1 MSKLLLCVSL
11 SVVAARCALYAAAL
25 TEVKWDWGANPG
37 TGTTVTNALD
47 YFGSANWVGGQPANS
62 GTVEAT
68 FTNGMPGV
76 RYIKADSTVHVG
88 NLYNRLGGTFSTNS
102 SKRIMFVS
110 DHPVVFNRGKDYG
123 IPSPDGVVFYADVSW
138 LNEWYPRGLVFCGD
152 LATAPSEDYGTS
164 EYSDLYLR
172 LAIACGCPIEIR
184 YDLFAKSS
192 NPVRSNVGG
201 FNAST
206 INAGDLALVAPHG
219 SDVDVVG
226 QWSQEAGS
234 PYVFRTGAAHV
245 LCSGTIVRGAGI
257 QPGTYVKR
265 IFSAESIELSA
276 PAESTIADN
285 ALAFEAFSPQVTQKP
300 FTIYSAQANAT
311 HNLYFMKWR
320 EKDEFTVTIPKME
333 VKLDS
338 ITFQFTTKEGALPAK
353 TVIET
358 ASTMNGKLKFE
369 NCHVQLSSTAFKTA
383 ADAQVSKA
391 ASVARLSV
399 TNNISARIANFSKIA
414 GTLVK
419 EDAGTLTLDLTGG
432 EDAYTGAI
440 VVKGGDLVLSNAAEA
455 ASFAVPTLAVSN
467 GATLHVPACGIV
479 CSSFSAE
486 PGATVA
492 GAGTVTVT
500 SFTADIMNVTCVDGA
515 KVVYKDTS
523 RSGDIFIDPPATNVP
538 GNPAAWFDASKL
550 DSFAYTTVDG
560 VNYVTRWDD
569 VRGASVISS
578 TPANAERLPE
588 LNISDGGKHNFVYFQ
603 QDSSTGAISNSYELV
618 WDRQVSGIACV
629 FKVLDCGH
637 SGGGQFL
644 GNTTLWRATENRS
657 YDNAIVYP
665 YAAIQP
671 LLDGSRFYVNGKQR
685 SWRDGYAYAGAPSSG
700 FEPSSFIPQVA
711 ELHLEGGTVSAQGFS
726 AQENSALGRNGN
738 QDLYELIVY
747 TNKLTEAE
755 RLAVT
760 GYLMK
765 KWLNADIDFEIVHDV
780 ETVDA
785 VHAGQGLGV
794 AAGTKM
800 SANTIDGVG
809 VFEKTGEGELFIAD
823 CHAVGTA
830 VDVKEGRLSVVSEQA
845 TKDTLPEGAVL
856 HLDAADSTT
865 YLGTHENGG
874 NLYVTEWGDA
884 RGAGYG
890 SVRAQSPTVTTSTTH
905 PKVVPNKQNG
915 LPMIDFGSFGYGKSK
930 HNNMTGGVMRVSTFF
945 TVQNSENG
953 GGYLFGDTEMDC
965 NAAAADGHH
974 GLIRN
979 PVGTLAYPIIYSVY
993 STAAV
998 CCFGAGATRVRL
1010 NGETVTG
1017 TSAYYTGGTDL
1028 LTIQTYEQLIGN
1040 SISFGLCNGAVY
1052 GGGKM
1057 VGELIYYDRRL
1068 TDGETDRVAAYLNKK
1083 WFGVDTPA
1091 FTPCC
1096 LAAANVR
1103 AGATLTVGGNAPL
1116 VVGSCGGAGTVDGSL
1131 AFADGAEWTV
1141 TADSLGVSSALSV
1154 TGELDV
1160 TGLSRLVVDGSTKP
1174 ATGSYTLVAA
1184 SAVSGDVSGVAVDS
1198 TAATGRLIYRLQKR
1212 GDSIVLEI
1220 MPPGM
1225 VMSIK

>member
-1 MSKLLLCVSL
+1 MSRLVFCFFML
-11 SVVAARCALYAAAL
+11 VVEARCALCATAL
-25 TEVKWDWGANPG
+25 TGVEWDWGAHPG
-37 TGTTVTNALD
+37 AGTSVTNALD
-47 YFGSANWVGGQPANS
+47 YFDAANWVGGQPANS
-62 GTVEAT
+62 STVEAT

-285 ALAFEAFSPQVTQKP
+285 ALTFEAFSPQVTQKP

-333 VKLDS
+333 VTLDS

-391 ASVARLSV
+391 SSVARLSV
-399 TNNISARIANFSKIA
+399 TNNISARIANFSKVA

-432 EDAYTGAI
+432 DDAYTGAI
-440 VVKGGDLVLSNAAEA
+440 VAKGGDLVLSNAVDA
-455 ASFAVPTLAVSN
+455 ASFAVSTLAVSN

-486 PGATVA
+486 PGAVVA
-492 GAGTVTVT
+492 GDGTVTVT
-500 SFTADIMNVTCVDGA
+500 TFSDSIMNVTCVGGA
-515 KVVYKDTS
+515 KVVFRDTS
-523 RSGDIFIDPPATNVP
+523 SGGDIFIDPPATNVP
-538 GNPAAWFDASKL
+538 GNPAVWFDASKL
-550 DSFAYTTVDG
+550 DSFEYETVDG
-560 VNYVTRWDD
+560 VNYVSQWND
-569 VRGASVISS
+569 VRGASVMSA
-578 TPANAERLPE
+578 TLANASKKPE

-603 QDSSTGAISNSYELV
+603 QDSSTGAIADSYELV
-618 WDRQVSGIACV
+618 WDRQVSGIVCV

-637 SGGGQFL
+637 NGGGQFL

-657 YDNAIVYP
+657 YNNAIVYP

-711 ELHLEGGTVSAQGFS
+711 ELHLEGDTVSAKGFS
-726 AQENSALGRNGN
+726 AQENSAKGRNGN

-765 KWLNADIDFEIVHDV
+765 KWLNADIDFEVVHDV

-823 CHAVGTA
+823 CHAAGTA
-830 VDVKEGRLSVVSEQA
+830 VDVKEGRLSVVSELA
-845 TKDTLPEGAVL
+845 TKSTLPEGAVL

-874 NLYVTEWGDA
+874 NRYVTEWGDA

-890 SVRAQSPTVTTSTTH
+890 SVVAQSPTATTSTTH

-915 LPMIDFGSFGYGKSK
+915 LPMIDFGTWGTGKTS
-930 HNNMTGGVMRVSTFF
+930 HNNMTGGLMRVSTFF

-953 GGYLFGDTEMDC
+953 GGYLFGDTDVNC
-965 NAAAADGHH
+965 YSAAADGHH
-974 GLIRN
+974 GLIRY
-979 PVGTLAYPIIYSVY
+979 PSSSVGNAVIYSTY
-993 STAAV
+993 GTAAV
-998 CCFGAGATRVRL
+998 CCFGPGATRVRL
-1010 NGETVTG
+1010 NGTPVTD
-1017 TSAYYTGGTDL
+1017 TSTGYTGGTDL

-1040 SISFGLCNGAVY
+1040 SISFGNCNNAVY

-1068 TDGETDRVAAYLNKK
+1068 TDGETDRVEAYLNKK

-1096 LAAANVR
+1096 LAAATVR
-1103 AGATLTVGGNAPL
+1103 SGATLVVGGVGPL
-1116 VVGSCGGAGTVDGSL
+1116 VVGSCGGDGTIEGSL
-1131 AFADGAEWTV
+1131 AFADGATWAV
-1141 TADSLGVSSALSV
+1141 TADAGGVSSALSV
-1154 TGELDV
+1154 TGTLDI
-1160 TGLSRLVVDGSTKP
+1160 TGLERVVVSGSTKP
-1174 ATGSYTLVAA
+1174 VAGAYPLVAA
-1184 SAVSGDVSGVAVDS
+1184 AGIEGDLAGVEVVADL
-1198 TAATGRLIYRLQKR
+1198 AADGYAARLRKR
-1212 GDSIVLEI
+1212 GSSLFLEI
-1220 MPPGM
+1220 LPSGM
-1225 VMSIK
+1225 TLIVR